1 MFTLGKRSGRG
12 KQLSGQLIGNEN
24 RFYWIDD
31 GVVRPGSHLIK

>member
-1 MFTLGKRSGRG
+1 MFTLGKRSGGG

-24 RFYWIDD
+24 RLNWIDD